1 MPWRDAGKKDDEPEA
16 RQGEKFECPM
26 CRQQVLVSLSTMMG
40 GRRLCLDCA
49 ASWFE
54 DEDPDAPSARR

>member
-1 MPWRDAGKKDDEPEA
+1 MQRDGEKDDRPDAPES
-16 RQGEKFECPM
+16 EKFQCLM
-26 CRQQVLVSLSTMMG
+26 CGQRVLVSLSTMMG

-54 DEDPDAPSARR
+54 DEDSDEPSAPG

>member
-1 MPWRDAGKKDDEPEA
+1 MQPDGEDDRPDAP
-16 RQGEKFECPM
+16 EKFQCLM
-26 CRQQVLVSLSTMMG
+26 CGQRVLVSLSTMMG

-54 DEDPDAPSARR
+54 DEDSDEPSAPG

>member
-1 MPWRDAGKKDDEPEA
+1 MQWRDGEKDDEPEGPD
-16 RQGEKFECPM
+16 GEKFHCLM
-26 CRQQVLVSLSTMMG
+26 CGQKVLVSLSTMMG

-54 DEDPDAPSARR
+54 DEDPDEPSAPG

>member
-1 MPWRDAGKKDDEPEA
+1 MQRREGENDDEPEGPGA
-16 RQGEKFECPM
+16 EKFQCLM
-26 CRQQVLVSLSTMMG
+26 CGQKVLVSLSTMMG

-54 DEDPDAPSARR
+54 DEDSDEPSAS

>member
-1 MPWRDAGKKDDEPEA
+1 MQRDGEKDDRPDAPE
-16 RQGEKFECPM
+16 GEKFQCLM
-26 CRQQVLVSLSTMMG
+26 CGQTVLVRLSTMMG

-54 DEDPDAPSARR
+54 DEDSDEPSAPG

>member
-1 MPWRDAGKKDDEPEA
+1 MQRDGEKDDRPDAPE
-16 RQGEKFECPM
+16 REKFQCLM
-26 CRQQVLVSLSTMMG
+26 CGQTVPVSLSTMMG

-54 DEDPDAPSARR
+54 DEDSD

>member
-1 MPWRDAGKKDDEPEA
+1 MQRDGEKDDQPGAPE
-16 RQGEKFECPM
+16 REKFQCLM
-26 CRQQVLVSLSTMMG
+26 CGQKVLVSMSTMMG

-54 DEDPDAPSARR
+54 DEDSDEPSAPG